1 MSHEATNWA
10 IKQRGLKPTTKIVLW
25 HLCDRFNPDYGCF
38 PSQDRLAH
46 DCEISRSTLNDH
58 LGQLEAVGLLRR
70 VPRLDPVTKRQLP
83 TRYILGFEPGFTPV
97 AVVPRP
103 EIGHG
108 EGDGAEIAEMA
119 EGSPL
124 DAAADALPCPDFG
137 HGNAAEAVSDFPA
150 EPCPENAE
158 SRVRNPDTNPVRE
171 PLSKPVKEE
180 EGAQAREAISDEVF
194 GDLLAALGLDP
205 AALPG
210 WWQGWPPRLHV
221 QRWRDDLRRSTAAD
235 VVRRL
240 LGNVRPLLMVTD
252 PPYGVEYD
260 PSWRNQAGA
269 AKTKRTGKVLNDDRA
284 DWREAWGLFPG
295 DVAYVWHGA
304 LHAATVADSL
314 TAAGFA
320 IRSQIIWAKD
330 RLVLS
335 RGDYHWQHEPC
346 WYAVRAKGKGHWAGD
361 RKQTTLW
368 QIANRDQDADTVHG
382 TQKPVECMRRPI
394 LNNSSPGQAV
404 YEPFMGSGTTLI
416 AAETTGRVCFGVE
429 LNPAYVDVAIER
441 WQSFT
446 GQGALL
452 AETDET
458 FNALKAKR
466 FAA

>member
-108 EGDGAEIAEMA
+108 DDGAAESLDDADGCDVDGMA
-119 EGSPL
+119 
-124 DAAADALPCPDFG
+124 DVLPCPDFG
-137 HGNAAEAVSDFPA
+137 HGFGGEAVSDFPA
-150 EPCPENAE
+150 DPCPEKAE
-158 SRVRNPDTNPVRE
+158 SRVRISDTNPVRE

-221 QRWRDDLRRSTAAD
+221 QRWRDELGLTEAEIIAAAEASRQEHPKPPDGPKALDRAMQRAAQRKAEDAGRKRRKPKAA
-235 VVRRL
+235 
-240 LGNVRPLLMVTD
+240 PA
-252 PPYGVEYD
+252 
-260 PSWRNQAGA
+260 SA
-269 AKTKRTGKVLNDDRA
+269 AKPITDLPAFYAELVNSDRYLPVSA
-284 DWREAWGLFPG
+284 ISNTMRDAMLARGLVTAERLRE
-295 DVAYVWHGA
+295 
-304 LHAATVADSL
+304 
-314 TAAGFA
+314 
-320 IRSQIIWAKD
+320 
-330 RLVLS
+330 
-335 RGDYHWQHEPC
+335 RG
-346 WYAVRAKGKGHWAGD
+346 VR
-361 RKQTTLW
+361 
-368 QIANRDQDADTVHG
+368 
-382 TQKPVECMRRPI
+382 
-394 LNNSSPGQAV
+394 
-404 YEPFMGSGTTLI
+404 
-416 AAETTGRVCFGVE
+416 
-429 LNPAYVDVAIER
+429 
-441 WQSFT
+441 
-446 GQGALL
+446 
-452 AETDET
+452 
-458 FNALKAKR
+458 
-466 FAA
+466 